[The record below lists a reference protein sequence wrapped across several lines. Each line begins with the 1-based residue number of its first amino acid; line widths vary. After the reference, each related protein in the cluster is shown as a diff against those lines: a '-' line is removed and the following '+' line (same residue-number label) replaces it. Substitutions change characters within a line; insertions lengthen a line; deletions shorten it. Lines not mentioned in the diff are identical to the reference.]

1 MANADT
7 IRSML
12 LAGEELVRLLVSSP
26 NGAYSIPEQGYIR
39 PANVPSNLMGLVLVN
54 MYDHEGRETRTRIP
68 AMLLGESAP
77 NATQSPPGTSAP
89 QPAAQAP
96 PAATPTPRPLLPG
109 VQIGAA
115 PSAGATVRSASSTVA
130 PGPIGGLP
138 PPPPPASAVGGLP
151 PPPPLPAQLQADEED
166 DDDDGASQ
174 PELGRELALA
184 QATQLRSMT
193 LQAEEAAGAAIDME
207 KMTVLREAQYTR
219 EVGEAFQL
227 NSAMRREVFATQ
239 TAYQEKALRQLDL
252 VDVATR
258 RMLQL
263 SDEVVRA
270 IKDPQFQ
277 PAPPPP
283 PPPPPPPDYAGIAI
297 ALFQA
302 LGKVGAAWSPGSK
315 RKPNRKERQAVLKML
330 EKASVSGPLGL
341 KEVLSEYVKQPGADP
356 TPPSAQEVSTP
367 REGTDDKTFS
377 ITKKQL
383 LDLVESGAIGA
394 LAETGKLA
402 EMIRTDKL
410 DEFVKL
416 INMAGEG

>member
-1 MANADT
+1 MSNADT

-12 LAGEELVRLLVSSP
+12 VAGEDLVRILVSSP

-39 PANVPSNLMGLVLVN
+39 PANVPAHLMGLVLVN

-68 AMLLGESAP
+68 AMLLGETSP
-77 NATQSPPGTSAP
+77 NATQSPPGASTPPSATP
-89 QPAAQAP
+89 ALPAAAP
-96 PAATPTPRPLLPG
+96 TQRPLLPG
-109 VQIGAA
+109 VQMGA
-115 PSAGATVRSASSTVA
+115 PSSGGTTVPPASSTVV
-130 PGPIGGLP
+130 PGP
-138 PPPPPASAVGGLP
+138 VGGLP
-151 PPPPLPAQLQADEED
+151 PPPPLPAQLQADVED
-166 DDDDGASQ
+166 DDDGDAEQ

-263 SDEVVRA
+263 SDEVVRR

-302 LGKVGAAWSPGSK
+302 LGKVGAAWSTGSK
-315 RKPNRKERQAVLKML
+315 RKPNRRERQAVLKML
-330 EKASVSGPLGL
+330 EKASASGPLGL
-341 KEVLSEYVKQPGADP
+341 KEVLSEYVRKPGTEP
-356 TPPSAQEVSTP
+356 TPPSAQEMTAQSD
-367 REGTDDKTFS
+367 GTDDKTFS

-416 INMAGEG
+416 INMAGED

>member
-1 MANADT
+1 MTNSEIIKAAMNSGEQF
-7 IRSML
+7 IRLSV
-12 LAGEELVRLLVSSP
+12 ASP
-26 NGAYSIPEQGYIR
+26 SGPY
-39 PANVPSNLMGLVLVN
+39 
-54 MYDHEGRETRTRIP
+54 RIP
-68 AMLLGESAP
+68 AKGCLHPDSVPANLLGIVLVDFFDKNLMELRTRVPILLCGESSQGTP
-77 NATQSPPGTSAP
+77 QSTNGSLLNSVLPQATAQPQQAQATTQVSSQVKTQPPQHQAAQQPSPALSPTSPTSPPSSDGSALESVSE
-89 QPAAQAP
+89 AHH
-96 PAATPTPRPLLPG
+96 
-109 VQIGAA
+109 
-115 PSAGATVRSASSTVA
+115 
-130 PGPIGGLP
+130 
-138 PPPPPASAVGGLP
+138 
-151 PPPPLPAQLQADEED
+151 
-166 DDDDGASQ
+166 
-174 PELGRELALA
+174 PELSRELLMA
-184 QATQLRSMT
+184 QATQLRSLT
-193 LQAEEAAGAAIDME
+193 LQAEEAAGSAIDLE
-207 KMTVLREAQYTR
+207 KMSVLRDAHYTR

-263 SDEVVRA
+263 SDEVVRR

-302 LGKVGAAWSPGSK
+302 LGKVGAAWSPGSN
-315 RKPNRKERQAVLKML
+315 RKPNRRERQAVLKML
-330 EKASVSGPLGL
+330 EKASASGPLGL
-341 KEVLSEYVKQPGADP
+341 KEVLSEYVNKPGTEP
-356 TPPSAQEVSTP
+356 TPRGTQEVSTP
-367 REGTDDKTFS
+367 SDGTDDKTFS

>member
-1 MANADT
+1 MGNAET

-68 AMLLGESAP
+68 AMLLGEAAP
-77 NATQSPPGTSAP
+77 GSTQGPPGASAP
-89 QPAAQAP
+89 QPAIP
-96 PAATPTPRPLLPG
+96 PAASPTPRPLLPG

-115 PSAGATVRSASSTVA
+115 PSAGTTVPPPSSTVV
-130 PGPIGGLP
+130 PGPVGGLP
-138 PPPPPASAVGGLP
+138 TPPSASPVGGLP
-151 PPPPLPAQLQADEED
+151 PPPPLPAQLQADTAD

-263 SDEVVRA
+263 SDEVVRR

-302 LGKVGAAWSPGSK
+302 LGKVGAAWSPGSN
-315 RKPNRKERQAVLKML
+315 RKPNRRERQAVLKML
-330 EKASVSGPLGL
+330 EKASASGPLGL
-341 KEVLSEYVKQPGADP
+341 KEVLSEYVNKPRTEP
-356 TPPSAQEVSTP
+356 TPRGAQEVSTSGD
-367 REGTDDKTFS
+367 GTDDKTFS

>member
-1 MANADT
+1 MGNAET

-96 PAATPTPRPLLPG
+96 PAASPMPRPLLPG
-109 VQIGAA
+109 VQIGAV
-115 PSAGATVRSASSTVA
+115 PSVGSSVPPASSTVVH
-130 PGPIGGLP
+130 GPVGGLP
-138 PPPPPASAVGGLP
+138 PPPPASSVGGLP
-151 PPPPLPAQLQADEED
+151 PPPPLPAQLQADTED

-263 SDEVVRA
+263 SDEVVRR

-315 RKPNRKERQAVLKML
+315 RKPNRRERQAVLKML
-330 EKASVSGPLGL
+330 EKASASGPLGL
-341 KEVLSEYVKQPGADP
+341 KEVLSEYVNKSGTEP
-356 TPPSAQEVSTP
+356 TPRGTQEVSAASD
-367 REGTDDKTFS
+367 GTDDKTFS

-410 DEFVKL
+410 DEFMKL